1 MAIIIEGSNMLKH
14 NCDIDPLVS
23 IVGTIYDKIL
33 DEKMKWLS
41 KAKVCCH
48 MKQEWEGENTL
59 F

>member
-1 MAIIIEGSNMLKH
+1 MLKH